1 MPCMR
6 GVALCR
12 ILDDRS
18 ASDPCAT
25 DPFAAAR
32 AAADAAFAAGASRQ
46 RTRSASCRFLR
57 GDRGRGQ
64 RERWCQNLR
73 RIPPA
78 AACRVAV
85 SGDRPPIA
93 HARASGAPSLPAV
106 AVAGAGLRRRLLLR
120 VQNAGLASMA
130 IAIESG
136 HSEAM
141 KKSPYLFRAADH
153 ELHDATERLKVRE
166 AVSEFGIALRYQER
180 APDLQGAA
188 EADWCETGHSI
199 FILAGRIRLPV

>member
-1 MPCMR
+1 MVSESPTDTASR
-6 GVALCR
+6 GVPRRC
-12 ILDDRS
+12 
-18 ASDPCAT
+18 
-25 DPFAAAR
+25 
-32 AAADAAFAAGASRQ
+32 
-46 RTRSASCRFLR
+46 
-57 GDRGRGQ
+57 
-64 RERWCQNLR
+64 LR
-73 RIPPA
+73 RQTADRARPLPPA
-78 AACRVAV
+78 RQ
-85 SGDRPPIA
+85 
-93 HARASGAPSLPAV
+93 SLPAV

-130 IAIESG
+130 IATESG

-199 FILAGRIRLPV
+199 FILAGRIRYQFDSHAVEAGPGDMLHIPAGSAHRHKPSVLGEDIVRYVLTEFE